1 MYILFI
7 NLVGY
12 ILFIIELQYSLCIFF
27 LSTQVTSEIYF
38 FAQFINNSNKNKN
51 CPTWPNFI
59 HVGWVEPLWWIGLG
73 RKIPLIRPNLIHAHL
88 YNYNT

>member
-12 ILFIIELQYSLCIFF
+12 ILFITELQYSLCIFC
-27 LSTQVTSEIYF
+27 LSTQVISEIYF

-51 CPTWPNFI
+51 CPT
-59 HVGWVEPLWWIGLG
+59 
-73 RKIPLIRPNLIHAHL
+73 
-88 YNYNT
+88 